1 MPLYQYT
8 AMDSNGKE
16 QKGKKEAGS
25 EEEVATFLKNQGLFP
40 TSIKS
45 ATKGG
50 GGKGG
55 KGGDALRLRPCHIEK
70 ITKELSAYA
79 SCR

>member
-45 ATKGG
+45 AAKGAEAP
-50 GGKGG
+50 KPARAEEPA
-55 KGGDALRLRPCHIEK
+55 KAAKAADSI
-70 ITKELSAYA
+70 
-79 SCR
+79 

>member
-55 KGGDALRLRPCHIEK
+55 LF
-70 ITKELSAYA
+70 
-79 SCR
+79 

>member
-50 GGKGG
+50 GGKG
-55 KGGDALRLRPCHIEK
+55 I
-70 ITKELSAYA
+70 IQFLSVL
-79 SCR
+79 

>member
-55 KGGDALRLRPCHIEK
+55 KGGGGGK
-70 ITKELSAYA
+70 GGKGGTKAGAEESQEVSA
-79 SCR
+79 